1 MRVERFV
8 ASQQIESPTFVCV
21 AERSATFGAL
31 QPSLSARVAKLEGA
45 AAESKA
51 KMKEVSAKA
60 REDALETGR
69 LKQVGLCV
77 TFRPWQGCPPGKH
90 LHSLHGP
97 VCRSVK
103 LCPKADKGAKAQSRL
118 RG

>member
-1 MRVERFV
+1 M

-21 AERSATFGAL
+21 AERSAKYGAL
-31 QPSLSARVAKLEGA
+31 QPSLSAKLEGN

-51 KMKEVSAKA
+51 KIKEVSAKA

-69 LKQVGLCV
+69 LKQVCLCV
-77 TFRPWQGCPPGKH
+77 TFRPWQGCPLGKH

-97 VCRSVK
+97 VCHSVN
-103 LCPKADKGAKAQSRL
+103 LCPKADKGAMTQSR
-118 RG
+118 